1 MQWWNTLPGKRAICR
16 TDMCGIAGYIDKFNQ
31 ADTLVINRMLT
42 RIHHRGPDE
51 CGIYT
56 DKNIG
61 IGNVRLSIID
71 IEGGHQPMPNE
82 DLNLWIVFNGE
93 IFNYIELR
101 NELEEKGHRFRTKSD
116 TEVLVHLYQEYG
128 EECLSKI
135 NGQFV
140 FSIWD
145 KNKQEMFLARDRVGI
160 RPLFYHHTPDLFV
173 FGSEIKAIF
182 EHPGVKR
189 EISFEG
195 LAETFTFWTTITPNT
210 VFKGIK
216 ECPPGHFIKIKNGVL
231 QVHKYWEL
239 KFACPDN
246 YYKGNLEDAIADFK
260 ELFKDSVRIRLRSD
274 VPVAAYLSG
283 GLDSSVTTAFIKEI
297 EPDVLQTFSVGFTED
312 EFDESY
318 FQNLASE
325 FFKTKHIG
333 FKCSTR
339 EIADN
344 FPKVVWHSEI
354 PLLRTSPSPM
364 YSLSQKVREN
374 NIKVV
379 ITGEG
384 ADELLAGY
392 NIFKENK
399 IRHFWAKDK
408 KSRIRPL
415 LLKRLYPYIEAL
427 QKANPNALKM
437 FFGYKLDET
446 SSPVYSHLLRWNNS
460 SNITNHLNKEIKD
473 QLSNFNP
480 YSELLSSLDGKLNEL
495 DPLAKAQYIEIKIFL
510 SGYLLSSQGDRM
522 GMANSVEGRYPFL
535 DYRIIEFCASLPPD
549 FKLHILNEKVLLKK
563 MMKGKI
569 PEEILNRPKQ
579 AYRAPILSSFLGDE
593 APEYVKEILSPDSIK
608 KTGIFDQN
616 SVARLLSKMKS
627 GKAYSEIDNMALTA
641 IISTQ
646 LLNKQFI
653 EDFKSLN
660 TSDLIKCEI
669 RSESNFN

>member
-1 MQWWNTLPGKRAICR
+1 
-16 TDMCGIAGYIDKFNQ
+16 MCGIAGYFDKRLN
-31 ADTLVINRMLT
+31 AEALVINRMLT
-42 RIHHRGPDE
+42 RINHRGPDE
-51 CGIYT
+51 CGIYI

-61 IGNVRLSIID
+61 FGSVRLSIID

-82 DLNLWIVFNGE
+82 DLSLWIVFNGE

-101 NELEEKGHRFRTKSD
+101 KELEEKGHHFRTQSD
-116 TEVLVHLYQEYG
+116 TEVLVHLYEEYG
-128 EECLSKI
+128 WECLSKL

-189 EISFEG
+189 EISLEG
-195 LAETFTFWTTITPNT
+195 LSETFTFWTTITPNT

-216 ECPPGHFIKIKNGVL
+216 ECPPGHFIKIKNGNLKVE
-231 QVHKYWEL
+231 KYWEL
-239 KFACPDN
+239 HFASPNN
-246 YYKGNLEDAIADFK
+246 YYKGSFENAISDFR
-260 ELFKDSVRIRLRSD
+260 ELFKDSVRIRLRAD

-283 GLDSSVTTAFIKEI
+283 GLDSSITTAFIKDI
-297 EPDVLQTFSVGFTED
+297 EPGVLQTFSIGFTED
-312 EFDESY
+312 EFDETY
-318 FQNLASE
+318 FQNVASDY
-325 FFKTKHIG
+325 FKTKHIG
-333 FKCSTR
+333 FKCTSK
-339 EIADN
+339 EIAEN
-344 FPKVVWHSEI
+344 FPKVVWHSEM

-364 YSLSQKVREN
+364 YSLSKKVREN

-399 IRHFWAKDK
+399 IRRFWAKDK

-437 FFGYKLDET
+437 FFGYKLEET
-446 SSPVYSHLLRWNNS
+446 YSPVYSHLLRWKNS
-460 SNITNHLNKEIKD
+460 SNITNHLSKEIQE
-473 QLSNFNP
+473 QLSSFDP
-480 YSELLSSLDGKLNEL
+480 YSELMINLDDKLNEL
-495 DPLAKAQYIEIKIFL
+495 DPLAKAQYLEIKIFL

-549 FKLHILNEKVLLKK
+549 FKLQILNEKVLLKK
-563 MMKGKI
+563 MMKGRI
-569 PEEILNRPKQ
+569 PEEILKRPKQ
-579 AYRAPILSSFLGDE
+579 AYRAPILSSFLSDE
-593 APEYVKEILSPDSIK
+593 APGYVKEVFSVESLKNAGIFNPDSVNK
-608 KTGIFDQN
+608 
-616 SVARLLSKMKS
+616 LLVKMNS
-627 GKAYSEIDNMALTA
+627 GKSYSEIDNMALTA

-646 LLNKQFI
+646 LLHKQFI
-653 EDFKSLN
+653 EDFKHLN
-660 TSDLIKCEI
+660 SDDLINCTI
-669 RSESNFN
+669 RSEVNYN

>member
-1 MQWWNTLPGKRAICR
+1 
-16 TDMCGIAGYIDKFNQ
+16 MCGIAGYIDKFNQ
-31 ADTLVINRMLT
+31 AEALVINRMLT

-51 CGIYT
+51 CGIYI

-61 IGNVRLSIID
+61 IGSVRLSIID

-82 DLNLWIVFNGE
+82 DLSLWIVFNGE

-101 NELEEKGHRFRTKSD
+101 KELEEKGHHFRTQSD
-116 TEVLVHLYQEYG
+116 TEVLVHLYDEYG
-128 EECLSKI
+128 EDCLSKL

-160 RPLFYHHTPDLFV
+160 RPLFYHHSPELFV

-182 EHPGVKR
+182 EHPKVNR

-216 ECPPGHFIKIKNGVL
+216 ECPPGCFNKVKNGEIKV
-231 QVHKYWEL
+231 QKYWEL
-239 KFACPDN
+239 NFATPDN
-246 YYKGNLEDAIADFK
+246 FYKGSFEDAISDFR
-260 ELFKDSVRIRLRSD
+260 ELFKDSVRIRLRAD

-312 EFDESY
+312 EFDETY
-318 FQNLASE
+318 FQNVASDY
-325 FFKTKHIG
+325 FNTKHIS
-333 FKCSTR
+333 FKCTSG
-339 EIADN
+339 EVAEN
-344 FPKVVWHSEI
+344 FPEVVWHSEM

-364 YSLSQKVREN
+364 YSLSKKVREN

-399 IRHFWAKDK
+399 IRRFWSKDK

-415 LLKRLYPYIEAL
+415 LLKKLYPYITAL
-427 QKANPNALKM
+427 QNANPNALKM

-446 SSPVYSHLLRWNNS
+446 DSPIYSHLLRWKNS
-460 SNITNHLNKEIKD
+460 SNITNHLSIEIKE
-473 QLSNFNP
+473 QLSTFDP
-480 YSELLSSLDGKLNEL
+480 YSELLLNLDGKLNEL
-495 DPLAKAQYIEIKIFL
+495 DPLAKAQYLEIKIFL

-535 DYRIIEFCASLPPD
+535 DHRIIEFCASLPPD
-549 FKLHILNEKVLLKK
+549 YKMKILNEKVLLKK

-569 PEEILNRPKQ
+569 PDEILNRPKQ
-579 AYRAPILSSFLGDE
+579 AYRAPILSSFLGEE
-593 APEYVKEILSPDSIK
+593 APPYVKEVLSPESLL
-608 KTGIFDQN
+608 KTGIFN
-616 SVARLLSKMKS
+616 PESVAKLLVKMNS

-646 LLNKQFI
+646 ILHKQFI
-653 EDFKSLN
+653 EEFKHLN
-660 TSDLIKCEI
+660 RNDLINCNI
-669 RSESNFN
+669 RSEVNFN